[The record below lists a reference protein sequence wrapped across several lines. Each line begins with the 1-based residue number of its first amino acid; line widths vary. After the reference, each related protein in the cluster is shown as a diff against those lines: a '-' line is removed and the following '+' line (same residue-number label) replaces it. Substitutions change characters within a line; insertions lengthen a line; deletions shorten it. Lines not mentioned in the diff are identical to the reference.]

1 MTTTTHTNSLS
12 FVRADLS
19 SHFQITGLVYYYFQ
33 KKNRQRRLIY
43 IFYFCHIQKTSIP
56 HSLSFKQR
64 YNNAK
69 VDYDA
74 KWQN

>member
-33 KKNRQRRLIY
+33 KKQTKEINL
-43 IFYFCHIQKTSIP
+43 YFLFLPHTKTSIP